1 MAYYGAELWIEEE
14 GGRGDWDGARRR
26 RRRKTEQRRRVR
38 ASKSTPLSAID
49 PDRGNEWTRKDGQRQ
64 FSADFIPVIR
74 MNNDQRFTIGGTR
87 CKIDR
92 RMYRRFFSTNTL
104 HRIDYSNG

>member
-14 GGRGDWDGARRR
+14 GGRGDWDGARR

-74 MNNDQRFTIGGTR
+74 MNNDLRSVVRVVKSVDECIVDFFQRIR
-87 CKIDR
+87 
-92 RMYRRFFSTNTL
+92 NTL